1 MKKYLIAI
9 AIVILGI
16 GCWIYLNPVLGDV
29 TKDIQIQSDHYL
41 KFRFFATTTDQTVF
55 STSTTAV
62 STNIVPYWTTD
73 GRKDSGYFV
82 TAGASEVMLF
92 FTSSAI
98 GKFDIDIS
106 DDGTNWYDYNYLRG
120 NDTSLTAT
128 TTATV
133 DATTKVYLMQDGIP
147 YAIRCTATVVSAGNN
162 SCRASASW

>member
-1 MKKYLIAI
+1 MKKYLITI
-9 AIVILGI
+9 AIVILGA
-16 GCWIYLNPVLGDV
+16 GCWFYLPVFGDI
-29 TKDIQIQSDHYL
+29 TKQIPIPSSDFQN
-41 KFRFFATTTDQTVF
+41 FRFFATSTNQTIY

-62 STNIVPYWTTD
+62 STNIIPYWTTD

-82 TAGASEVMLF
+82 TAGAEEVVLY

-106 DDGTNWYDYNYLRG
+106 DNGTNWYDYNYLRG
-120 NDTSLTAT
+120 NDVALTAT